1 VNTTKT
7 VSRLTQILI
16 KLNDSE
22 KRLHSLSRSVECSSI
37 IWFLNKERNMQF
49 IRQIYEDLPD
59 FIPIPDELKH
69 SKAEVI
75 ILPLE
80 PQRIPEKKTTLKSL
94 LAELAAI
101 NAQEPIEM
109 EFSNRI
115 DRANPFLDEEE

>member
-1 VNTTKT
+1 
-7 VSRLTQILI
+7 
-16 KLNDSE
+16 
-22 KRLHSLSRSVECSSI
+22 
-37 IWFLNKERNMQF
+37 MQF

-80 PQRIPEKKTTLKSL
+80 LQRIPAKKTTLK
-94 LAELAAI
+94 AELAAI
-101 NAQEPIEM
+101 NTLEPIEM

-115 DRANPFLDEEE
+115 ETLIS

>member
-1 VNTTKT
+1 
-7 VSRLTQILI
+7 
-16 KLNDSE
+16 
-22 KRLHSLSRSVECSSI
+22 
-37 IWFLNKERNMQF
+37 MQF

-80 PQRIPEKKTTLKSL
+80 PQRIPTKKTTLKSL

-101 NAQEPIEM
+101 NALEPIEM
-109 EFSNRI
+109 EFSNRL
-115 DRANPFLDEEE
+115 DRPNSFFIAGV